1 LISSVERGDPF
12 SFVLGKGQVI
22 NGWDEGVGLM
32 KVGEKARFIIPYQ
45 LGYGEKGYGPIPAKA
60 TLIFDVELLEVK

>member
-1 LISSVERGDPF
+1 M
-12 SFVLGKGQVI
+12 
-22 NGWDEGVGLM
+22 DEGVALM
-32 KVGEKARFIIPYQ
+32 KVGEKARFIIAYQ